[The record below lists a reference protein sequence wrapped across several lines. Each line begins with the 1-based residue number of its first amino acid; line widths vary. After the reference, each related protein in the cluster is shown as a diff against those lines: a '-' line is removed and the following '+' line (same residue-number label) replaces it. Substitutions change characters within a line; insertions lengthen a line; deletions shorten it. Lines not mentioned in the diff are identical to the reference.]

1 MANFQCLKK
10 MNKAI
15 QMEKSQRLEIPADD
29 KLRKLGA

>member
-1 MANFQCLKK
+1 